1 MDRIDWQRK
10 SEQKIQKDSATLT
23 EDFLDFSPEAPSS
36 VLKYN
41 AAADISGQAVRM
53 PLSFHRDP

>member
-1 MDRIDWQRK
+1 VDRIDWQRK
-10 SEQKIQKDSATLT
+10 SEQKIQKDSATLA

-41 AAADISGQAVRM
+41 AAADISVQAVRM
-53 PLSFHRDP
+53 LPSLHKHP